1 MYTTYLDHYQLQC
14 LQGCMYLGENLF
26 GKYASTVINTKTLFV
41 FEEGNTI
48 VIGVDAFLKVV
59 DRE

>member
-1 MYTTYLDHYQLQC
+1 
-14 LQGCMYLGENLF
+14 MYLGENLF